1 MEFHAA
7 ICPYGNDLKMVSLDF
22 FGRVTESWKG
32 CVSASWRRVLGSVG
46 GALCGGS
53 RLASVGRRGPL
64 ISLWSRQR
72 LLTLRRR
79 ARLSTLTPGP
89 IRERTRI
96 WILSRRERW

>member
-1 MEFHAA
+1 MLQSVR
-7 ICPYGNDLKMVSLDF
+7 YGNDLKMVSLDF
-22 FGRVTESWKG
+22 LGRVTESWKG
-32 CVSASWRRVLGSVG
+32 CVSASWRRVLGSVYVG
-46 GALCGGS
+46 GALYGGS
-53 RLASVGRRGPL
+53 RLASVERRGPL

-89 IRERTRI
+89 IRERARF